1 MSIGFVMDETTARL
15 NSHEEVCAERYK
27 QIWARLS
34 RLETILLTSVGFII
48 ATLVALVMKLQ

>member
-27 QIWARLS
+27 QIWSRLS

-48 ATLVALVMKLQ
+48 ATLVALVLKLN

>member
-1 MSIGFVMDETTARL
+1 VHIGFAMDETTARL